1 MPSTTPSSS
10 PKSLL
15 ESPAV
20 MALYLNWEKI
30 AWTALLLMAL
40 ILRIYQLG
48 TRVMSHDESLHT
60 TYSYNLYAG
69 IGFKHDPLMHG
80 PLLFHLTAVSYFL
93 LGPSDFSARLPAAL
107 LGVGVVWLLWM
118 ARDWLGKRGAFL
130 AAALIALSPTMVYHS
145 RYIRHD
151 IYAIFFA
158 VAVILLAFRYIDRGE
173 TKWLLWM
180 SAMLGLLYTTKEV
193 AFIYVVIFVAFFLFI
208 VVWRV
213 VKQRWKNQGLKLPFW
228 ILVVLGGLLT
238 AYPLVETV
246 KAPVDTPVVSARLGG
261 MVMWP
266 LFLIGM
272 VLLAAAVVALWRG
285 MGGER
290 LRSWRELDVAM
301 WMMMLSAPLF
311 TAFPS
316 KLFGGNPQSV
326 QIATNMLQPDVLHN
340 AIIFLVMLVLFGA
353 VGYFWHKEQFLAGM
367 GLFYGLSLLFFTTFF
382 TNGNGVGTG
391 LVGSMGY
398 WLAQQEVARGGQP
411 WFYYFMLMP
420 LYEFIPLILSLL
432 ASVGIVWRL
441 LRGQPVDPAAAA
453 NGNGFAVRREWLL
466 FLVWWTAATW
476 GAYTWAGE
484 KMPWLTTHF
493 AVPMAILGGWYLAR
507 KLSAVN
513 WRSALNQGGLWL
525 LLGVPLW
532 LLALRA
538 FTLLRPFQGASLDAL
553 SDTMAWIADL
563 LLLVGLGWVLIRR
576 GLMLGWPQA
585 RRMILFGLFAVLSL
599 FSLRTM
605 FMANFVNYDLP
616 VEPLVYA
623 HATPDIKLVV
633 HELENIS
640 RATVGEGKLA
650 FAYDDQTTW
659 PFEWYFRNFPNKKF
673 FGGSPSREVLKDAP
687 VVLIGTENE
696 EKVKPYLGNNYYRIP
711 YRQIWWPK
719 ETYKQLI
726 DGLPQ
731 ADGTVLKGGKLLFK
745 WLSDPEMR
753 GRMWNIILYRRYDQP
768 LADWDPADHFLM
780 FVRKDIA
787 AQVWSLGAA
796 PAAVVEVQTDPFENK
811 YRLESAVQIVG
822 GMKGPGP
829 GQLQQPRAAA
839 LAPDGRLYVAD
850 TGNHRI
856 VVFNP
861 DGSYA
866 FDWGSFGE
874 AQGQFN
880 EPWGIAIGPDGRV
893 YVSDTWNHRIQVFTA
908 DGTFIKNWGG
918 FASTDGLLG
927 QQGVFWGPRDLTFDH
942 QGRLLVA
949 DTGNKRIQ
957 IFDAEGNAISQF
969 GGAGLDNGLFDEPV
983 GVAVDTNDNI
993 YVSDA
998 WNERIQKFDSNGVFL
1013 QAWPVPGWGDQG
1025 IFAKPYLAVDSTG
1038 TIYASDPSGWRI
1050 LVWNPDGTPR
1060 AVLGQYGNTLTD
1072 FAWPSGVF
1080 VDDQDMLWVV
1090 DADNSRLMKF
1100 NPVRP

>member
-1 MPSTTPSSS
+1 MTTTVPTQSS
-10 PKSLL
+10 KSWL
-15 ESPAV
+15 EKQAV
-20 MALYLNWEKI
+20 AALGLDWEKI
-30 AWTALLLMAL
+30 AWTALLLLAL

-48 TRVMSHDESLHT
+48 ARVMSHDESLHT

-69 IGFKHDPLMHG
+69 IGFNHDPLMHG
-80 PLLFHLTAVSYFL
+80 PLLFHATAVSYFL
-93 LGPSDFSARLPAAL
+93 FGPSDFSARLPAAL
-107 LGVGVVWLLWM
+107 LGVGVVWLLWL

-130 AAALIALSPTMVYHS
+130 AATLIAVSPTMVYHS

-151 IYAIFFA
+151 MYAIFFA
-158 VAVILLAFRYIDRGE
+158 VAVILLAFRYIERGDN
-173 TKWLLWM
+173 KLLLWM
-180 SAMLGLLYTTKEV
+180 AAMLGLLYTTKEV
-193 AFIYVVIFVAFFLFI
+193 AFIYMVIFVAYFLAI

-213 VKQRWKNQGLKLPFW
+213 LRQRWQNPSLQLPFW
-228 ILVVLGGLLT
+228 ALAAVGGLLA

-246 KAPVDTPVVSARLGG
+246 KAPIGTPVTSARLGG

-266 LFLIGM
+266 LFIVGVL
-272 VLLAAAVVALWRG
+272 LLAAAVVLLWRG

-290 LRSWRELDVAM
+290 LRRWRELDIALWLM
-301 WMMMLSAPLF
+301 LLSAPLF

-340 AIIFLVMLVLFGA
+340 AIIFLVMLIVFSG
-353 VGYFWHKEQFLAGM
+353 VGYFWHREHFLAGL

-420 LYEFIPLILSLL
+420 LYEIVPMVLSLL
-432 ASVGIVWRL
+432 ASIGIVWRL
-441 LRGQPVDPAAAA
+441 LRGQAVDPAAE
-453 NGNGFAVRREWLL
+453 GNGDSFAVRRQWLI
-466 FLVWWTAATW
+466 FLVWWCAATW

-484 KMPWLTTHF
+484 KMPWLTTHITL
-493 AVPMAILGGWYLAR
+493 PMAILGGWYLAR
-507 KLSAVN
+507 KIGAVQ
-513 WRSALNQGGLWL
+513 WRAALKQGGLWL
-525 LLGVPLW
+525 LIGVPVW
-532 LLALRA
+532 LLAFRA
-538 FTLLRPFQGASLDAL
+538 FTLLRPFRGTSLAAL
-553 SDTMAWIADL
+553 SDTTAWVTDLAL
-563 LLLVGLGWVLIRR
+563 LLGLGWLLVKR
-576 GLMLGWPQA
+576 GLALGWPQT
-585 RRMILFGLFAVLSL
+585 RRLVLFSLFGVLSL

-605 FMANFVNYDLP
+605 FIANFVNYDLA

-633 HELENIS
+633 HELEDIS

-659 PFEWYFRNFPNKKF
+659 PFEWYFRNFPNKKY

-696 EKVKPYLGNNYYRIP
+696 EKVAPYLGKNYYRIP

-719 ETYKQLI
+719 ETYKQLV
-726 DGLPQ
+726 DGVPQ
-731 ADGTVLKGGKLLFK
+731 PDGTLLKGTKLLFK
-745 WLSDPEMR
+745 WLGDKETR
-753 GRMWNIILYRRYDQP
+753 GKMWNIILYRRYDQP

-796 PAAVVEVQTDPFENK
+796 PAAVVEAQADPFENK
-811 YRLESAVQIVG
+811 YRLEPAVQIVG
-822 GMKGPGP
+822 GQAGSGP
-829 GQLQQPRAAA
+829 GQLMQPRDMAIG
-839 LAPDGRLYVAD
+839 PDGRIYVAD
-850 TGNHRI
+850 AGNHRV
-856 VVFNP
+856 VVFNA

-866 FDWGSFGE
+866 LSWGSFGE

-893 YVSDTWNHRIQVFTA
+893 YVSDTWNHRIQVFQP
-908 DGTFIKNWGG
+908 DGSFVKSWGG
-918 FASTDGLLG
+918 FASTDGQLG
-927 QQGVFWGPRDLTFDH
+927 QLGVFWGPRDITFDH

-969 GGAGLDNGLFDEPV
+969 GGAGLSDGLFDEPV
-983 GVAVDTNDNI
+983 GVAVDANDNI
-993 YVSDA
+993 YVADT
-998 WNERIQKFDSNGVFL
+998 WNERIQKFDANGAFL
-1013 QAWPVPGWGDQG
+1013 QSWPVPGWADQG
-1025 IFAKPYLAVDSTG
+1025 VFSKPYVAVDSNG
-1038 TIYASDPSGWRI
+1038 VVYGSDPAGWRV
-1050 LVWNPDGTPR
+1050 LVWNADGSPL
-1060 AVLGQYGNTLTD
+1060 AVLGQYGTALTD
-1072 FAWPSGVF
+1072 FAWPNGLF
-1080 VDDQDMLWVV
+1080 IDEQDMLWVV
-1090 DADNSRLMKF
+1090 DADNARLMRF
-1100 NPVRP
+1100 NPVH